1 MTPQQIE
8 ALKLALEALKAMHE
22 EGIRVGWH
30 VHPKWSTGMDN
41 AVKAITAIK
50 EALVKTTQPS
60 CDLAPDGVCETL
72 DCPNHEPQF
81 KEPKI
86 GCVNHDCDQCK
97 AQPEQEPVAM
107 WDGKY
112 QIEFGNLSA
121 YKHGEH
127 SWIPLYTT
135 PPQRTEPV
143 IDKSA
148 AIRIATALGWTPPR
162 PWVGL
167 TDEEISE
174 VLGSDIHDEPSG
186 ELRFIRA
193 IEAKL
198 KEKNT

>member
-1 MTPQQIE
+1 MTQDE
-8 ALKLALEALKAMHE
+8 LKMVLEALKWCHGGEPCGTAE
-22 EGIRVGWH
+22 AI
-30 VHPKWSTGMDN
+30 
-41 AVKAITAIK
+41 AVVEKA
-50 EALVKTTQPS
+50 L
-60 CDLAPDGVCETL
+60 
-72 DCPNHEPQF
+72 
-81 KEPKI
+81 
-86 GCVNHDCDQCK
+86 
-97 AQPEQEPVAM
+97 AQPEQELVA
-107 WDGKY
+107 WLLPDKNINSL
-112 QIEFGNLSA
+112 QVDSIQRLINRL
-121 YKHGEH
+121 KHAHHTDLCVRINGQDEWFQADWLKH
-127 SWIPLYTT
+127 MARAT